1 MMRRV
6 LITGGLGYVGG
17 RVAQALAAAGYV
29 VRLGTRQA
37 ALATTDWLP
46 AAELVPLNWTS
57 SATLKW
63 ACEGVNAIV
72 HLAAMN
78 EIYSARDPVGALQAN
93 GVATLELLEAAIACG
108 VQRLVYM
115 STAHVYGSPLQGSI
129 DERTLPRAQHPYAIS
144 HKVAEDFILAAH
156 DQARIEGV
164 VLRLSN
170 AFGAP
175 AHAGIDRWT
184 LVVNDLCRQAVVA
197 GRLQLKSAGLQRR
210 DFITLQDVGGAVL
223 HCVTLGKETLG
234 DGLFNLGGDCVL
246 RIVDMAQQ
254 VSERWAEM
262 AGARLPI
269 ERPEPSSSEL
279 LNETLA
285 NPLIFSSAKLQATGF
300 SLRSA
305 HDEEIDATLH
315 LCLRAFGSSKE
326 TLNKPSFPR
335 KRESSSLN
343 LLDSGSSPE

>member
-1 MMRRV
+1 MTQRV

-17 RVAQALAAAGYV
+17 RVAQVLAIAGCE

-37 ALATTDWLP
+37 TATIPDWLP
-46 AAELVPLNWTS
+46 AAESVPLNWS
-57 SATLKW
+57 SRATLKS

-108 VQRLVYM
+108 VQRFVYM
-115 STAHVYGSPLQGSI
+115 STAHVYGSPLHGRI
-129 DERTLPRAQHPYAIS
+129 DERTLPRAQHPYAIT
-144 HKVAEDFILAAH
+144 HKVAEDFVLAAH
-156 DQARIEGV
+156 DLERIEGI

-197 GRLQLKSAGLQRR
+197 GRLQLKSTGLQRR
-210 DFITLQDVGGAVL
+210 DFITLQDVGGAVQ
-223 HCVTLGKETLG
+223 HCVNLDKDALG

-246 RIVDMAQQ
+246 RIFDMAQQ
-254 VSERWAEM
+254 VGERWAEM
-262 AGARLPI
+262 AGTRLPI

-279 LNETLA
+279 LNETLV
-285 NPLIFSSAKLQATGF
+285 NPLIYSSAKLQATGF

-305 HDEEIDATLH
+305 HDEEIDATLR
-315 LCLRAFGSSKE
+315 LCLRAFRSTGSKC
-326 TLNKPSFPR
+326 TKV
-335 KRESSSLN
+335 
-343 LLDSGSSPE
+343 